1 MALQLRHQTAAQFA
15 ARLREQFRSAEREER
30 ARIAHWIMRRIAVGD
45 VTENQ
50 VRNAFGLTTQRW
62 NTLKANKLEP
72 LRDAWAAI
80 KDAQG
85 E

>member
-1 MALQLRHQTAAQFA
+1 MALTLHHQTAAQFA
-15 ARLREQFRSAEREER
+15 ARLRKRFRNAEREEC

-45 VTENQ
+45 VTESQ